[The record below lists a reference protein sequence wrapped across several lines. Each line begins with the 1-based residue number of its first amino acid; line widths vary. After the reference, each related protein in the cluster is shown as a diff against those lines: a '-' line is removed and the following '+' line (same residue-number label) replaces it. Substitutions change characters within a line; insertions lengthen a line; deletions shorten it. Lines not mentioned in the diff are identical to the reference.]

1 MPRRIDARF
10 PLHPSFAALLLAA
23 VLPACTSSGPYAY
36 PTDGT
41 SYLAPDGTIVGP
53 AADRKRKGKHGAA
66 ATVAKPREPVWR
78 WEGDGMPGAPSI
90 VIDLGAQ
97 QATFYKGNLAV
108 GWTEI
113 SSGNDQYPT
122 PAGNFRI
129 QQKSANHV
137 SNLYGDYVDALGNVV
152 AANIGIKDD
161 PRPKGT
167 RFRGSPMPYFMR
179 IHGGIGLHAGYLPG
193 YPASHG
199 CIRLPRGAAEV
210 FFRNVTTGTPVK
222 VVN

>member
-1 MPRRIDARF
+1 MPRSIAARF
-10 PLHPSFAALLLAA
+10 FSHPIPAALLVAI
-23 VLPACTSSGPYAY
+23 VLPSCRSSGPYDY

-53 AADRKRKGKHGAA
+53 AARRQQRGKPGSTAA
-66 ATVAKPREPVWR
+66 ALKPREPVWR
-78 WEGDGMPGAPSI
+78 WEGDGIPGAPSI

-113 SSGNDQYPT
+113 SSGNEQYPT
-122 PAGNFRI
+122 PPGSFRV

-137 SNLYGDYVDALGNVV
+137 SNLYGDYVDAEGNVV
-152 AANIGIKDD
+152 VANIGIRDD

-167 RFRGSPMPYFMR
+167 RFRGASMPYFLR
-179 IHGGIGLHAGYLPG
+179 INGGIGLHAGYLPG

-210 FFRNVTTGTPVK
+210 FFRNVSTGTPVK
-222 VVN
+222 VVP